1 MKRILL
7 STALVLLLSANTVFA
22 GTNVK
27 AETKEIKNI
36 LKSQISAANKY
47 NYPDFIKY
55 FDLQY
60 VNSDGFN
67 LDVYSKLVED
77 TWGSY
82 SNIQYAQQV
91 KNISVMGKDAIAEV
105 VETANAQ
112 VESQYNLK
120 GNLKSV
126 ANNIYFLKKTK
137 DGWKIVSDVILT
149 EDTYLSFGELVT
161 HQPVLNVPYQ
171 TQANKNYTATLE
183 FSAPKDTVAIASINQ
198 EKVTFPQESAKENY
212 RKLPEDGI
220 LERFFTAN
228 NENTNEYVVASIG
241 LTRPVFENKDLQ
253 INITGVAYII
263 KRVNV
268 VPENKFINNEG
279 VVSVSERLEKIKS
292 EQVTAKIDE
301 EPVVQQKEIKKS
313 KKDEK
318 NVSAEVVSK
327 PVEEKKEKDKKQSD
341 DNEKSVSEKK
351 IKPSKAKSEKV
362 RKEKPEKE
370 EKSSKGVFSPAPVGI
385 PTSAIVC
392 PIEEKPATE
401 VEEPEQKTEEVVS
414 EPKEVQEDVK
424 DVVDEKSINGEE
436 TADTEAPV
444 ASSEV
449 ENEEDN
455 IPADKDGVVEAT
467 EGVADDKE

>member
-1 MKRILL
+1 MEDI
-7 STALVLLLSANTVFA
+7 TALPPQKRV
-22 GTNVK
+22 
-27 AETKEIKNI
+27 
-36 LKSQISAANKY
+36 
-47 NYPDFIKY
+47 
-55 FDLQY
+55 
-60 VNSDGFN
+60 
-67 LDVYSKLVED
+67 
-77 TWGSY
+77 
-82 SNIQYAQQV
+82 
-91 KNISVMGKDAIAEV
+91 
-105 VETANAQ
+105 
-112 VESQYNLK
+112 
-120 GNLKSV
+120 
-126 ANNIYFLKKTK
+126 NNIYFLKKTK

-292 EQVTAKIDE
+292 EQATAKIDE

-318 NVSAEVVSK
+318 NVSA
-327 PVEEKKEKDKKQSD
+327 
-341 DNEKSVSEKK
+341 
-351 IKPSKAKSEKV
+351 
-362 RKEKPEKE
+362 
-370 EKSSKGVFSPAPVGI
+370 
-385 PTSAIVC
+385 
-392 PIEEKPATE
+392 
-401 VEEPEQKTEEVVS
+401 EVVS